1 MYSFGLGDEFAIIL
15 LLIFVFYKFTQF
27 YVFLISSTLLLI
39 LWIWHLY
46 DKKQY
51 WQKLGVPCSPANI
64 FVGHMLAVKSKEGI
78 IQFDKENREK
88 YGKTYG
94 MYLLDINN
102 LVTSDL
108 DLIKQVFIK
117 DFVHFPTRSGFPLT
131 QNKKIIQN
139 SLLRSMVSVVQ
150 GDDWRRVR
158 NTITPA
164 FTAAKL
170 KKIIPTISE
179 SSNELINYISRK
191 YVVTNEEIPLKEI
204 FGLFTIDVIGR
215 SGFSSDFKTF
225 SGEENEIVKQ
235 ALLFSKATK
244 KMAFFAV
251 LTFFPTIKELLENY
265 FSIDLWDMPAQKFFH
280 GLMSKLYDERKDD
293 PEAKDKF
300 NDIFQ
305 LLMNAVNDSEIE
317 DITKEQTANEINNNL
332 ITKQNDKYL
341 SKIELFAQGFML
353 LIAGYDTTA
362 SVLQF
367 ATYMLA
373 MHPKIQEK
381 LREEINSVLGI
392 NEDISYE
399 HLKKM
404 DYLQAFLQE
413 TLRMYPPAPVS
424 NRACNTNLNLNGIN
438 LREGDLVTIP
448 IYSIQ
453 HNEEFYTEPEEFK
466 PERFIREEKAS
477 VDPLTFLAF
486 GLGPRNCLGMRFAE
500 IQMQVVI
507 AHLVRRFKFKPS
519 QNSPRLPLE
528 LESVMLLRPKKE
540 LVILSEDL

>member
-15 LLIFVFYKFTQF
+15 LLIFPFYKFTQF
-27 YVFLISSTLLLI
+27 YVFLILSTLLLI

-51 WQKLGVPCSPANI
+51 WHKLGVPCSPANI

-94 MYLLDINN
+94 
-102 LVTSDL
+102 
-108 DLIKQVFIK
+108 
-117 DFVHFPTRSGFPLT
+117 
-131 QNKKIIQN
+131 
-139 SLLRSMVSVVQ
+139 LLRSMVSVVQ

-293 PEAKDKF
+293 PEAKDVGFSDFKRKF

-341 SKIELFAQGFML
+341 SKIELFAQ
-353 LIAGYDTTA
+353 
-362 SVLQF
+362 
-367 ATYMLA
+367 
-373 MHPKIQEK
+373 
-381 LREEINSVLGI
+381 
-392 NEDISYE
+392 
-399 HLKKM
+399 
-404 DYLQAFLQE
+404 
-413 TLRMYPPAPVS
+413 
-424 NRACNTNLNLNGIN
+424 
-438 LREGDLVTIP
+438 
-448 IYSIQ
+448 
-453 HNEEFYTEPEEFK
+453 
-466 PERFIREEKAS
+466 
-477 VDPLTFLAF
+477 
-486 GLGPRNCLGMRFAE
+486 
-500 IQMQVVI
+500 
-507 AHLVRRFKFKPS
+507 
-519 QNSPRLPLE
+519 
-528 LESVMLLRPKKE
+528 
-540 LVILSEDL
+540 

>member
-1 MYSFGLGDEFAIIL
+1 MYIFGLGDEFAIIL
-15 LLIFVFYKFTQF
+15 LLIFGFYKFTQF
-27 YVFLISSTLLLI
+27 FVFLLLSTLSLI

-51 WQKLGVPCSPANI
+51 WQKLGVPCSPTNI
-64 FVGHMLAVKSKEGI
+64 FVGHMLEVKSKGGV

-88 YGKTYG
+88 FGKTYG
-94 MYLLDINN
+94 MYLLDMNN
-102 LVTSDL
+102 LVTSDM

-179 SSNELINYISRK
+179 SSNELINYISCK

-235 ALLFSKATK
+235 ALLFSNATK

-251 LTFFPTIKELLENY
+251 LTFFPSIKELLENY
-265 FSIDLWDMPAQKFFH
+265 FSIDLWDMPAQKYFH

-317 DITKEQTANEINNNL
+317 DITMEQTTNEINNNL
-332 ITKQNDKYL
+332 IAKQNDKYL

-367 ATYMLA
+367 AAYMLA
-373 MHPKIQEK
+373 MHPEVQEK

-392 NEDISYE
+392 DEDILYE

-424 NRACNTNLNLNGIN
+424 NRACNSNLTLNGIN
-438 LREGDLVTIP
+438 LREGDLVSIP

-453 HNEEFYTEPEEFK
+453 HNEEFYPEPEEFK
-466 PERFIREEKAS
+466 PER
-477 VDPLTFLAF
+477 
-486 GLGPRNCLGMRFAE
+486 
-500 IQMQVVI
+500 Q
-507 AHLVRRFKFKPS
+507 
-519 QNSPRLPLE
+519 
-528 LESVMLLRPKKE
+528 
-540 LVILSEDL
+540 